1 VLRQGLI
8 LGFLQKDIENYGLLS
23 VTHEGRNFLAKP
35 HSVMIAK
42 DHDYT
47 GVDADDASI
56 VLNEGK
62 GAGVDENLFTMLR
75 DLRKELAI
83 RNNVPPYIVFQ
94 DPSLEDM
101 TIQYPITM
109 EEMNQISGV
118 GAGKASRYGQEF
130 IDLIKTYV
138 EENEIERP
146 GDLVVKSIVNKSGLK
161 VFIIQNIDRKLPL
174 DEIASAKGLKMEEL
188 IKEIEHIVNS
198 GTSVNIDY
206 HVNSHVDADH
216 LEEIIMY
223 FKEEESDSIQVAL
236 EELGED
242 EYSEQEIR
250 LVRIKFISQF
260 GN

>member
-1 VLRQGLI
+1 
-8 LGFLQKDIENYGLLS
+8 
-23 VTHEGRNFLAKP
+23 
-35 HSVMIAK
+35 M
-42 DHDYT
+42 
-47 GVDADDASI
+47 
-56 VLNEGK
+56 LNEGK
-62 GAGVDENLFTMLR
+62 GAGVDENLYAMLKH
-75 DLRKELAI
+75 LRKELAV
-83 RNNVPPYIVFQ
+83 RNKVPPYIVFQ

-130 IDLIKTYV
+130 IELIKGYV
-138 EENEIERP
+138 EENEIDRP
-146 GDLVVKSIVNKSGLK
+146 GDLIVKSIVNKSGLK

-174 DEIASAKGLKMEEL
+174 DEIAAAKGLQMEEL

-206 HVNSHVDADH
+206 HLNNHVDADH
-216 LEEIIMY
+216 VEEILMY
-223 FKEEESDSIQVAL
+223 FKEEESDSIQAAL

-242 EYSEQEIR
+242 QYSEQEVR
-250 LVRIKFISQF
+250 LVKIKFISQF